1 MSAGA
6 SLAAAL
12 SLALLTGCAE
22 RVAAE
27 RVSVVHLAWPGRPAS
42 DAMDR
47 DTFGDARVIARTSRL
62 AFTRVTQDAAGPGY
76 RELLEG
82 VGTLVFLGEVA
93 IARRVGVAS
102 PRAWLAFLDAAL
114 LAARAHAELGT
125 RGDPA
130 AVRVLAS
137 HDVALG
143 FPERARA
150 RLAASLDRSTAAT
163 VLRARAELAC
173 GEVALARATLDA
185 LDAAQVPPALA
196 ARLLLAERRAREAVE
211 RIAPIAA
218 ADAEA
223 RLALAEALLDLDRR
237 AEAQALL
244 RELADGVGEPGAR
257 AEELLAG
264 SLRGD
269 AGHAH
274 GR

>member
-1 MSAGA
+1 LSAGA

-62 AFTRVTQDAAGPGY
+62 AFTRVTQDATGPGY

-143 FPERARA
+143 FPERA
-150 RLAASLDRSTAAT
+150 AT
-163 VLRARAELAC
+163 LLRARAEFAC

-185 LDAAQVPPALA
+185 IDAAQVPPALA